1 MKGNSEKKC
10 ALIRQ
15 TWFESAKAN
24 LQPSE
29 RLCFYETC
37 FEYEFYAKEPER
49 DNIPFSSVLLM
60 FDMVKDALA
69 DDRAKAEAIATRNRR
84 NGLAGGRPKKVTESY
99 NEQETQ
105 VDNCET
111 QKTQVDN
118 LGLHYTTQH
127 NTTQQKNISVFS
139 SSGGAEIEK
148 TEKFLIAYNFFSNGV
163 LNPVQEMERFWA
175 YYAARGWCIN
185 KNTPIQDRVALSKIW
200 KAETAD
206 GGLVATRADF
216 AHIMQVCEV
225 SADDGLLLLTDFR
238 FLTIDKKQRSVTI
251 SFANT
256 NRCVDI
262 IEKTDYLRK
271 LEKWM
276 PSDEQGKFSLGYI
289 IRPV

>member
-1 MKGNSEKKC
+1 MSNSNDKKC

-15 TWFESAKAN
+15 TWYESAKAN

-37 FEYEFYAKEPER
+37 FEFEFYAKEPDRE
-49 DNIPFSSVLLM
+49 NIPFSSVLLL
-60 FDMVKDALA
+60 FDMVKDALS

-84 NGLAGGRPKKVTESY
+84 NGLAGGRPKKVTES
-99 NEQETQ
+99 NNDQETQ
-105 VDNCET
+105 VVSNET

-118 LGLHYTTQH
+118 LGLHYTTLH
-127 NTTQQKNISVFS
+127 YTTQQKNNSVFS
-139 SSGGAEIEK
+139 VQPEKIET

-163 LNPVQEMERFWA
+163 INPVQEMERFWA

-185 KNTPIQDRVALSKIW
+185 KNTPIQDKVALSKIW
-200 KAETAD
+200 KAETTD
-206 GGLVATRADF
+206 GGLVPTRAEF
-216 AHIMQVCEV
+216 AHILQICEV

-238 FLTIDKKQRSVTI
+238 FLTIDKKNRSVTI
-251 SFANT
+251 SFAST

-271 LEKWM
+271 LESWM
-276 PSDEQGKFSLGYI
+276 PSDEKGKYSLGYI

>member
-1 MKGNSEKKC
+1 MSSNSDKKC

-15 TWFESAKAN
+15 TWYESAKAN

-37 FEYEFYAKEPER
+37 FEFEFYAKEPDR
-49 DNIPFSSVLLM
+49 DNIPFSSVLLL

-84 NGLAGGRPKKVTESY
+84 NGLAGGRPKKVTESN

-105 VDNCET
+105 VVNLET

-118 LGLHYTTQH
+118 LGVHYTTLHYTTK
-127 NTTQQKNISVFS
+127 QKKPSVFS
-139 SSGGAEIEK
+139 VQPEKIET

-163 LNPVQEMERFWA
+163 INPVQEMERFWA

-200 KAETAD
+200 KAETTD

-216 AHIMQVCEV
+216 AHILSICEV

-238 FLTIDKKQRSVTI
+238 FLTIDKKTRSVTI
-251 SFANT
+251 SFAST
-256 NRCVDI
+256 NRCVDV
-262 IEKTDYLRK
+262 IEKTEYLRK
-271 LEKWM
+271 LEGWM
-276 PSDEQGKFSLGYI
+276 PSDDKGKYSLGYI